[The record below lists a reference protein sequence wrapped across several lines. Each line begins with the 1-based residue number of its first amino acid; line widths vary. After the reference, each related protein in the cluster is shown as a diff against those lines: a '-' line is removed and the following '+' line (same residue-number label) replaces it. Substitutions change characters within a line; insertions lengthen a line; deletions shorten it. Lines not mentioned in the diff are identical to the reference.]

1 MELGRI
7 AEIDNAQVNHTEK
20 IKTVQEVDEKHKSI
34 QDDQYKKV
42 QGSLHETE
50 KNEVILDNVKFGY
63 NKQSQDFFVKV
74 TRGDAEYKYPTE
86 DMMRIKAHM
95 LESIN
100 EEEKKN
106 I

>member
-20 IKTVQEVDEKHKSI
+20 IKAVQEVDEKHKTI

-74 TRGDAEYKYPTE
+74 TRGDYEYKYPTE

-95 LESIN
+95 LESL
-100 EEEKKN
+100 EEQQK
-106 I
+106 

>member
-7 AEIDNAQVNHTEK
+7 AEIDNAKVNHSEK
-20 IKTVQEVDEKHKSI
+20 IKSVQEVDEKHKSI

-50 KNEVILDNVKFGY
+50 KNEVILENVKFGY

-74 TRGDAEYKYPTE
+74 TRGDSEYKYPTE

-100 EEEKKN
+100 EQEK
-106 I
+106 

>member
-7 AEIDNAQVNHTEK
+7 AEIDNAQVNHSDK
-20 IKTVQEVDEKHKSI
+20 IKSVQEVDEKHKSI

-50 KNEVILDNVKFGY
+50 KNEVILDNIKFGY

-74 TRGDAEYKYPTE
+74 TRGDIEYKYPTE

-100 EEEKKN
+100 EQEK
-106 I
+106 

>member
-1 MELGRI
+1 MHKLI
-7 AEIDNAQVNHTEK
+7 TLDK
-20 IKTVQEVDEKHKSI
+20 IKSVQEVDEKHKSI

-50 KNEVILDNVKFGY
+50 KNEVILDNIKFGY

-74 TRGDAEYKYPTE
+74 TRGDSEYKYPTE

-95 LESIN
+95 LETIN
-100 EEEKKN
+100 EQEK
-106 I
+106 

>member
-7 AEIDNAQVNHTEK
+7 AEIDNAKVNHSEK
-20 IKTVQEVDEKHKSI
+20 IKSVQEVDEKHKSI

-74 TRGDAEYKYPTE
+74 TRGDSEYKYPTE

-100 EEEKKN
+100 EQEK
-106 I
+106 

>member
-7 AEIDNAQVNHTEK
+7 AEIDNAQVNHSDK
-20 IKTVQEVDEKHKSI
+20 IKSVQEVDEKHKSI

-42 QGSLHETE
+42 QGSLHEKE

-74 TRGDAEYKYPTE
+74 TRGDIEYKYPTE

-100 EEEKKN
+100 EQEK
-106 I
+106 

>member
-7 AEIDNAQVNHTEK
+7 AEIDNAKVNHSDK
-20 IKTVQEVDEKHKSI
+20 IKSVQEVDEKHKSI
-34 QDDQYKKV
+34 HDDQYKKV

-50 KNEVILDNVKFGY
+50 KNEVILDNIKFGY

-74 TRGDAEYKYPTE
+74 TRGDIEYKYPTE

-100 EEEKKN
+100 EQEK
-106 I
+106 